1 MGKGGQNL
9 RKKAEFYETKIK
21 PYLKDIAQWTKAGAT
36 VAEVAGALGI
46 GASTLSRYKAS
57 NKELNA
63 AFSNGRAQ
71 VVINIKAALLKR
83 ALGFHY
89 EEIRE
94 SRKIDPKTGEEM
106 VSTDTYKKY
115 SIPSESAAAMMLRN
129 IDPEY
134 SDSDQGVREIKA
146 QMFDL
151 KSKVAQERDWV
162 ELNPQKQSKIK
173 RVIRCR

>member
-1 MGKGGQNL
+1 MKKKG
-9 RKKAEFYETKIK
+9 EFYETRIK

-46 GASTLSRYKAS
+46 GASTLSRYKAA

-63 AFSNGRAQ
+63 AFSHGRSQ

-115 SIPSESAAAMMLRN
+115 SVPSESAAAMMLRN

-146 QMFDL
+146 QLVDL
-151 KSKVAQERDWV
+151 KSKVAEARDWIEV
-162 ELNPQKQSKIK
+162 KPQKQPKIK
-173 RVIRCR
+173 RVIKCQ